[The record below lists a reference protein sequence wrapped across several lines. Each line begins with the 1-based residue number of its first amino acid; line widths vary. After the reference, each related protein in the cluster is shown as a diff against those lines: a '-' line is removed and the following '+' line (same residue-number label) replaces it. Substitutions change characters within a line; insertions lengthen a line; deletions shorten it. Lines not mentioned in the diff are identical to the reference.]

1 MTDTTKLVT
10 IFELLDM
17 PPEDGERL
25 MDELGEMF
33 VASDGPAELCK
44 RVVDKYGVDAVFT
57 SICLRMVLEQR
68 AMVKVDNNW
77 RLQCPERN

>member
-1 MTDTTKLVT
+1 MTEIKLVT

-33 VASDGPAELCK
+33 EASEGPPDLCK
-44 RVVDKYGVDAVFT
+44 KVVDKYGIDAVFT
-57 SICLRMVLEQR
+57 SICLRMLLEKLS
-68 AMVKVDNNW
+68 MVDINSRRVM
-77 RLQCPERN
+77 QCPESN